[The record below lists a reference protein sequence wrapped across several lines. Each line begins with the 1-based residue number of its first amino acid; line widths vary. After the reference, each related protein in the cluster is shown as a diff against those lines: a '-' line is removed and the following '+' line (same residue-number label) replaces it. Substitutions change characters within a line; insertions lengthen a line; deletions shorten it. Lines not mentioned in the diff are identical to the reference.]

1 MNNKNNPQEL
11 KLKKIEQPEF
21 SSGALRIL
29 HWFFAYPEVKITL
42 TELSKKLGISKKTTG
57 KIVTDFAKDNFLE
70 IEQIGKSWRISC
82 NIQHDY
88 NQNYK
93 IGYNLSLVYN
103 SGIIQEIYK
112 LIGNP
117 VSIILFGSYR
127 KGDDIG
133 TSDLDIAVEVFGKE
147 NLRIIQ
153 MGIIPELGFRK
164 NVPVNLHVFSRNKID
179 LNLFANIA
187 NGIALDGFLEVKV

>member
-187 NGIALDGFLEVKV
+187 NGIALDGFLEVKA